1 MAPNCAP
8 NRIRRVANRRFH
20 MSVEPHGAESSRHG
34 HARTGPL
41 IPAQCSHGGAQ
52 LTAHTAVLRAA
63 MQCAAA
69 RRTCADRAAPPLQR
83 RAAPPTAV
91 HAVMTAAPPAP
102 QRRTAD
108 EYPRLANTRS
118 ECQYTRSGGRMQT
131 HAQHASHIALV
142 SKCVLFGHPPNAMT
156 AVSATA
162 APKPMCGKSARREP
176 RLKGY

>member
-1 MAPNCAP
+1 
-8 NRIRRVANRRFH
+8 
-20 MSVEPHGAESSRHG
+20 
-34 HARTGPL
+34 
-41 IPAQCSHGGAQ
+41 
-52 LTAHTAVLRAA
+52 

-142 SKCVLFGHPPNAMT
+142 SKCVLFGHPPNAVT

-162 APKPMCGKSARREP
+162 APKCVASRPTTRAAPGYTCESAARMSTAAISSELVCSAERSCIAAMQSFGPRPNSPTSSARTKVCRVP
-176 RLKGY
+176 LPTLDV